1 MHFRQTKYTSVGV
14 ADIPTRPMAIIPQA
28 EYFTTLRA
36 LSSSR
41 VVPQSQVGRSAFLMI
56 WFIKTSVRFRPV
68 GGTEK
73 DND

>member
-1 MHFRQTKYTSVGV
+1 
-14 ADIPTRPMAIIPQA
+14 MAIIPQV

-36 LSSSR
+36 FSLSR

-56 WFIKTSVRFRPV
+56 WFIKTSVRLRPV

-73 DND
+73 GND